1 MITSSEG
8 LSVFYKQQGDWDLA
22 MIELRNSE
30 KWALELGDRGR
41 LAEIDWLKARLYQT
55 TNDYQNAITY
65 AKKAIAIALD
75 RNDRELFYL
84 ASTTLGECY
93 LALKN
98 YELAYQHLVQAIQIL
113 EQMRHRIIGQEY
125 EKQLFFEQK
134 TAAYHAMIELL
145 VSQNKPLEALKFADK
160 TKART
165 LNETMSQGIIERVSG
180 VPSMLMREE
189 KRINLQIMEIG
200 RLLREESLKS
210 QPSLA
215 NINKLTEQI
224 ASTRKTYLDLQGNSN
239 VLQSEL
245 KDKIL
250 SGGSTISP
258 DLKKALSKSPMAIME
273 YVVREDKVFLFVI
286 SKSVHDSDVSIKTYN
301 INITKKELKEKV
313 SDFHDLI
320 SKRSVSFRAL
330 SRDLYD
336 LLIKPAE
343 NDLKSKTVICFVP
356 DEILWNFPFQ
366 AAQGSDNRFLL
377 EQYSIYYAPSL
388 NTLNMLSEDIKPKG
402 SQKNLSFLSYANP
415 PVASKDSLIGGN
427 PRRTGVFAPLPE
439 TEVEV
444 NRISRLFS
452 KGHHRALV
460 GEKAVESSFKTLA
473 SEYKNIHLATH
484 GVLNNQN
491 PMNSYLLFSD
501 VGDEKNDSLLE
512 AREIANLDLDADM
525 VVLSACETARGSIRR
540 GEGVVGMAWA
550 FLSAGARSTVVS
562 QWKVDSTATASL
574 MVDFYG
580 NMFRNKARTRMTRS
594 ESLREASLKL
604 MKDNRYRHP
613 FYWAGFIVIGNNN

>member
-1 MITSSEG
+1 MAKS
-8 LSVFYKQQGDWDLA
+8 K
-22 MIELRNSE
+22 
-30 KWALELGDRGR
+30 
-41 LAEIDWLKARLYQT
+41 LYQAY
-55 TNDYQNAITY
+55 NDYPNAITY
-65 AKKAIAIALD
+65 AKKAISIALD
-75 RNDRELFYL
+75 RNDHKNYYL

-113 EQMRHRIIGQEY
+113 EKMRHRIIGQEY

-180 VPSMLMREE
+180 NPSVLMREE
-189 KRINLQIMEIG
+189 KRINLQIMEIS

-210 QPSLA
+210 QPSIA
-215 NINKLTEQI
+215 SINKLNEQI
-224 ASTRKTYLDLQGNSN
+224 ASTRKTYLDLQSNSTI
-239 VLQSEL
+239 LRPEF
-245 KDKIL
+245 KDEFM
-250 SGGSTISP
+250 SGESTISP
-258 DLKKALSKSPMAIME
+258 GLKKALSKSHMAILE
-273 YVVREDKVFLFVI
+273 YVVREDGVYLFAI
-286 SKSVHDSDVSIKTYN
+286 SKSAHDTDISIKRYK

-320 SKRSVSFRAL
+320 SKRSVSFMAL

-343 NDLKSKTVICFVP
+343 NDLKNMTAICFVP
-356 DEILWNFPFQ
+356 DDILWNFPFQ

-388 NTLNMLSEDIKPKG
+388 NTLSMLSEDIRPNG
-402 SQKNLSFLSYANP
+402 SHKNLSFLSYANP
-415 PVASKDSLIGGN
+415 PVASKDSLIRGN
-427 PRRTGVFAPLPE
+427 SRRNAVFAPLPE
-439 TEVEV
+439 AEVEV
-444 NRISRLFS
+444 NKISRLFS
-452 KGHHRALV
+452 KGHSRALV

-525 VVLSACETARGSIRR
+525 VVLSSCETARGSIRR

-574 MVDFYG
+574 MVNFYG

-594 ESLREASLKL
+594 ESLRQASLKL